1 MRPCAAFRIL
11 AALLVGRSYALR
23 VRQPPTLS
31 RRAFTAA
38 AGASLLCL
46 RPLESTASGAVAGSD
61 QQSRLVWEPRSE
73 MPRRTGS
80 TRYRKAFVAYLA
92 RFLLNFDSGS
102 AEWWADQAKGF
113 EYRGIDRDS
122 LRSLRQKEFGQFS
135 ESVEVGLQRFSGKEG
150 PRELFSLLRSRY
162 GKSRAGKYQI
172 ALLFSLLEAPLQPSD
187 LIRRTLGDADNA
199 TIDTLTLISDGRG
212 YYPGGPPLVSI
223 TASDGTGVPAQARAV
238 LQSTG
243 ALIGLRL
250 VAGGKGYSYE
260 NALAPAVSISPPAR
274 GGQAAQAVAE
284 MSGGR
289 VVALRLTSAGSGYAE
304 GEAPAVVID
313 SPRDSFDVPKW
324 DATGAEA
331 EVVFEQRVARVEL
344 IDGGANYRVDQPLE
358 VTIAPPAAEF
368 RFGAAAAAASAV
380 AHLSPGGSTDAR
392 FARLSDAPPF
402 LYLQPPGS
410 ISEELLRLLPT
421 SLRPTELLTSGSFAL
436 DLSLLGPASGGRI
449 TTWAE
454 ETTGLANP
462 EGSTLGNLPLPFG
475 GAPLPFGGAPLP
487 FGGAA
492 REQQPFGAVGSAP
505 VQREVQLGLRDYLS
519 FAGAGAVCT
528 ATVRTLLSP
537 LDVTKTVMQSSPESF
552 GGLLPTGKALLERGG
567 VGRLFTAADVTL
579 LAGGVLGACGFGGNE
594 FLRRY
599 LTGLGG
605 PNALELYPLQISVL
619 AALFAQLVSATAV
632 APLELLRLRAVGAT
646 IQAVQPGAESGAGL
660 AAAAEAEA
668 RWTLTRGLRELWAE
682 GGLALLYSSLLPLL
696 LRELPF
702 TVTKFIVFDAA
713 TQAIIAAVPSA
724 QESVASAAAVALV
737 AGAAAGVAG
746 AIVTNPADT
755 LLTLSAQTPQAAQQP
770 AAAKARRGQRATGS
784 SVAAVEAAGAP
795 PSLLDTAVKIARED
809 PASLFRGLLPRCLF
823 FGALI
828 AGQFLLYDY
837 FKGAFR
843 VSNNDLL
850 LVLDVFADRL
860 SFND

>member
-1 MRPCAAFRIL
+1 
-11 AALLVGRSYALR
+11 
-23 VRQPPTLS
+23 
-31 RRAFTAA
+31 
-38 AGASLLCL
+38 
-46 RPLESTASGAVAGSD
+46 
-61 QQSRLVWEPRSE
+61 
-73 MPRRTGS
+73 MPKRNGS

-102 AEWWADQAKGF
+102 AEWWADQAKGL
-113 EYRGIDRDS
+113 EYRGIDRDA
-122 LRSLRQKEFGQFS
+122 LRTLRQKEFSQFS

-162 GKSRAGKYQI
+162 GKSRAGQYQI

-187 LIRRTLGDADNA
+187 LIRRALGEADNA

-212 YYPGGPPLVSI
+212 YYPTGPPLVSV

-243 ALIGLRL
+243 ALSGLRL

-260 NALAPAVSISPPAR
+260 SALAPAVSISPPAR
-274 GGQAAQAVAE
+274 GGQAAEAVAV

-304 GEAPAVVID
+304 GEAPAVDID
-313 SPRDSFDVPKW
+313 SPRDSFDEEASGRPKW

-331 EVVFEQRVARVEL
+331 EVIFEQRVACVEL
-344 IDGGANYRVDQPLE
+344 IDGGANYRLDQPLE

-368 RFGAAAAAASAV
+368 RVGAAAAAASAV
-380 AHLSPGGSTDAR
+380 AQLKGGGSTDAR

-436 DLSLLGPASGGRI
+436 DLGLLGPASGGRI
-449 TTWAE
+449 TTWAQE
-454 ETTGLANP
+454 ITGLTDPA
-462 EGSTLGNLPLPFG
+462 GSTLGSSSLPFG
-475 GAPLPFGGAPLP
+475 GVPLP

-552 GGLLPTGKALLERGG
+552 GGLLPTGRALLARGG

-605 PNALELYPLQISVL
+605 PNAQELYPLQISVL

-668 RWTLTRGLRELWAE
+668 RWTLTRGPRELWEE

-724 QESVASAAAVALV
+724 QESVGSAAAVALV
-737 AGAAAGVAG
+737 AGAVAGVAG

-770 AAAKARRGQRATGS
+770 AAAEARRGRGAARS
-784 SVAAVEAAGAP
+784 SVAAVEATGAP
-795 PSLLDTAVKIARED
+795 PSLLDTAVRIVRED
-809 PASLFRGLLPRCLF
+809 PTQFFRGLLPRCLF

-860 SFND
+860 SFYE